1 MKTLDLFG
9 GTSEESPKPTKGW
22 AQVKLSRNYKEA
34 SDKSKSCKTCE
45 HLVKKQYG
53 NTYYKC
59 ELMSLKASASSDVRL
74 KCVCDL
80 YEKKNHLKCT
90 GGSLPQNIK

>member
-9 GTSEESPKPTKGW
+9 GTSEENPNKQKGW
-22 AQVKLSRNYKEA
+22 ERVKASRNYKEA
-34 SDKSKSCKTCE
+34 TDKETSCKTCE

-53 NTYYKC
+53 NVYYKC
-59 ELMSLKASASSDVRL
+59 NIMSLKASASSDVRL

-80 YEKKNHLKCT
+80 YSKEKQKDE
-90 GGSLPQNIK
+90 